1 MSHAATPARPLRSD
15 AVTALTGEVRVPG
28 DKSISHRA
36 LMFGALAVG
45 ETVVDGLLE
54 GEDVLA
60 TAAAMR
66 ALGAEVRREEAG
78 GPEGRPRWRVW
89 GRGVG
94 GLVEPADVLDMGNS
108 GTSAR
113 LLMGLLATHPMT
125 SVMTG
130 DGSLR
135 KRPMKRVTE
144 PLSLFG
150 ADFWYREGGRLP
162 LAVKGTGEAVPV
174 SYATPVASA
183 QVKSAVLL
191 AGLNAPG
198 KTTVT
203 EAVATRDHTER
214 MLTHFG
220 ATVTVETDGAAR
232 VVTLTGQPELV
243 AAPVVVPGDP
253 SSAAFPVVAAL
264 ITPDSHLIVRNV
276 GTNPL
281 RFGLYETL
289 KEMGADLILRNER
302 VEGGEPVADLEVRG
316 TGLTGIDVP
325 AERAASMIDEY
336 PILAVA
342 AACASGTTRMNGL
355 AELRV
360 KESDRL
366 TAMAEGLAAC
376 GAVVRIEGDD
386 LIVEGTGTAPRGGA
400 TVPVELDH
408 RIAMS
413 FLVLGMATE
422 QPVAVDDAAAI
433 DTSFPGFARLMNGL
447 GASIHPLTE
456 TAAP

>member
-1 MSHAATPARPLRSD
+1 M
-15 AVTALTGEVRVPG
+15 
-28 DKSISHRA
+28 
-36 LMFGALAVG
+36 
-45 ETVVDGLLE
+45 
-54 GEDVLA
+54 
-60 TAAAMR
+60 
-66 ALGAEVRREEAG
+66 
-78 GPEGRPRWRVW
+78 
-89 GRGVG
+89 
-94 GLVEPADVLDMGNS
+94 
-108 GTSAR
+108 
-113 LLMGLLATHPMT
+113 
-125 SVMTG
+125 
-130 DGSLR
+130 
-135 KRPMKRVTE
+135 
-144 PLSLFG
+144 
-150 ADFWYREGGRLP
+150 
-162 LAVKGTGEAVPV
+162 PV
-174 SYATPVASA
+174 SYETPVASA

-203 EAVATRDHTER
+203 ESVATRDHTER

-220 ATVTVETDGAAR
+220 ARVTVEQDGAAR
-232 VVTLTGQPELV
+232 MVTLTGQPELM
-243 AAPVVVPGDP
+243 AAPVIVPGDP

-289 KEMGADLILRNER
+289 KEMGADIILRNER
-302 VEGGEPVADLEVRG
+302 VEGGEPVADLEVRS

-342 AACASGTTRMNGL
+342 AACASGVTRMNGL
-355 AELRV
+355 GELRV

-376 GAVVRIEGDD
+376 GVTVRVEGDD
-386 LIVEGTGTAPRGGA
+386 LIVEGSGAPPHGGA
-400 TVPVELDH
+400 TVPVNLDH

-413 FLVLGMATE
+413 FLVLGMVTVE
-422 QPVAVDDAAAI
+422 PVVVDDAAAI

-447 GASIHPLTE
+447 GAAIHPLTE
-456 TAAP
+456 TFAP

>member
-1 MSHAATPARPLRSD
+1 MTHAASSPRALRSQS
-15 AVTALTGEVRVPG
+15 TTGLTGEIRVPG

-45 ETVVDGLLE
+45 ETVIDGLLE

-66 ALGAEVRREEAG
+66 QLGAEVTRDEADG
-78 GPEGRPRWRVW
+78 CARWHVW
-89 GRGVG
+89 GRGIG
-94 GLVEPADVLDMGNS
+94 GLTEPADVLDMGNS

-113 LLMGLLATHPMT
+113 LLMGLLATHPFF

-130 DGSLR
+130 DASLR
-135 KRPMKRVTE
+135 RRPMKRVTD
-144 PLSLFG
+144 PLGLFG
-150 ADFWYREGGRLP
+150 AEFRSREGGRLP
-162 LAVKGTGEAVPV
+162 LAVMGTGEAVPV
-174 SYATPVASA
+174 TYETPVASA

-198 KTTVT
+198 ETTVT

-214 MLTHFG
+214 MLGHFG
-220 ATVTVETDGAAR
+220 ATVRVEEDGPKR
-232 VVTLTGQPELV
+232 IVTLTGQPELK

-264 ITPDSHLIVRNV
+264 LVPDSHVLIRNV

-289 KEMGADLILRNER
+289 KEMGADVILRNER
-302 VEGGEPVADLEVRG
+302 VEGGEPVADLEVRA

-336 PILAVA
+336 PILSVA

-366 TAMAEGLAAC
+366 TAMAEGLARC
-376 GAVVRIEGDD
+376 GATVTVEGDD
-386 LIVEGTGTAPRGGA
+386 LIVEGTGTPPRGGA
-400 TVPVELDH
+400 TIAVNLDH

-413 FLVLGMATE
+413 FLVLGMVTE
-422 QPVAVDDAAAI
+422 QPVAVDDGSAI
-433 DTSFPGFARLMNGL
+433 DTSFPGFARLMNDL
-447 GASIHPLTE
+447 GARIGPLVE
-456 TAAP
+456 TAGP

>member
-1 MSHAATPARPLRSD
+1 M
-15 AVTALTGEVRVPG
+15 
-28 DKSISHRA
+28 
-36 LMFGALAVG
+36 
-45 ETVVDGLLE
+45 
-54 GEDVLA
+54 
-60 TAAAMR
+60 
-66 ALGAEVRREEAG
+66 
-78 GPEGRPRWRVW
+78 
-89 GRGVG
+89 
-94 GLVEPADVLDMGNS
+94 
-108 GTSAR
+108 
-113 LLMGLLATHPMT
+113 
-125 SVMTG
+125 
-130 DGSLR
+130 
-135 KRPMKRVTE
+135 
-144 PLSLFG
+144 
-150 ADFWYREGGRLP
+150 
-162 LAVKGTGEAVPV
+162 
-174 SYATPVASA
+174 
-183 QVKSAVLL
+183 KSAVLL

-220 ATVTVETDGAAR
+220 ATVTVEADGAAR

-264 ITPDSHLIVRNV
+264 VAPDSHVIVRNV

-302 VEGGEPVADLEVRG
+302 VEGGEPVADVEVRSS
-316 TGLTGIDVP
+316 GLTGVDVP

-376 GAVVRIEGDD
+376 GATVRIEGDD
-386 LIVEGTGTAPRGGA
+386 LIVEGAGSAPRGGA
-400 TVPVELDH
+400 TVPVNLDH

-413 FLVLGMATE
+413 FLVLGMVTKE
-422 QPVAVDDAAAI
+422 PVVVDDAAAI

-447 GASIHPLTE
+447 GAAIHPLTE

>member
-66 ALGAEVRREEAG
+66 QLGAEVRREEAG

-94 GLVEPADVLDMGNS
+94 GLVEPADVLGMGNS

-198 KTTVT
+198 RTTVT

-220 ATVTVETDGAAR
+220 ASVSVESDGAAR
-232 VVTLTGQPELV
+232 IITLDGQPELV
-243 AAPVVVPGDP
+243 AAPVMVPGDP

-400 TVPVELDH
+400 TVPVDLDH

-413 FLVLGMATE
+413 FLVLGMATAE
-422 QPVAVDDAAAI
+422 PVAVDDAAAI

-447 GASIHPLTE
+447 GAAIHPLTE

>member
-1 MSHAATPARPLRSD
+1 MPPPPPCARWGQRS
-15 AVTALTGEVRVPG
+15 
-28 DKSISHRA
+28 
-36 LMFGALAVG
+36 
-45 ETVVDGLLE
+45 
-54 GEDVLA
+54 
-60 TAAAMR
+60 
-66 ALGAEVRREEAG
+66 G
-78 GPEGRPRWRVW
+78 GRIQADR
-89 GRGVG
+89 RGVRG
-94 GLVEPADVLDMGNS
+94 GVSGGVASAAWSSPADVLDMGNS

-130 DGSLR
+130 DASLR
-135 KRPMKRVTE
+135 KRPMKRVTD

-150 ADFWYREGGRLP
+150 ADFWFREGGRLP

-174 SYATPVASA
+174 SYVTPVASA

-220 ATVTVETDGAAR
+220 ATVTVEADGAAR

-264 ITPDSHLIVRNV
+264 VAPDSHVIVRNV

-302 VEGGEPVADLEVRG
+302 VEGGEPVADVEVRSS
-316 TGLTGIDVP
+316 GLTGVDVP

-376 GAVVRIEGDD
+376 GATVRIEGDD
-386 LIVEGTGTAPRGGA
+386 LIVEGAGSAPRGGA
-400 TVPVELDH
+400 TVPVNLDH

-413 FLVLGMATE
+413 FLVLGMVTKE
-422 QPVAVDDAAAI
+422 PVVVDDAAAI

-447 GASIHPLTE
+447 GAAIHPLTE

>member
-1 MSHAATPARPLRSD
+1 MSTAPSQPHPLRSD
-15 AVTALTGEVRVPG
+15 AVPGLTGEVRVPG
-28 DKSISHRA
+28 DKSISHRS
-36 LMFGALAVG
+36 LMLGALAVG
-45 ETVVDGLLE
+45 ETVVRGLLE
-54 GEDVLA
+54 GEDVLS

-66 ALGAEVRREEAG
+66 QLGAEVVREDHAGEAV
-78 GPEGRPRWRVW
+78 WRVW
-89 GRGVG
+89 GRGIG
-94 GLVEPADVLDMGNS
+94 GLTEPADVLDMGNS

-130 DGSLR
+130 DASLR
-135 KRPMKRVTE
+135 RRPMKRVTE
-144 PLSLFG
+144 PLRRFG
-150 ADFWYREGGRLP
+150 ADFWCREGGRLP

-174 SYATPVASA
+174 TYETPVASA

-198 KTTVT
+198 ETTVIET
-203 EAVATRDHTER
+203 VATRDHTER
-214 MLTHFG
+214 MLGHFG
-220 ATVTVETDGAAR
+220 ATLRVEPHGAGGRIVTV
-232 VVTLTGQPELV
+232 VGQPELI

-264 ITPDSHLIVRNV
+264 ITGNSHLILRNV

-289 KEMGADLILRNER
+289 KEMGADIILLNER
-302 VEGGEPVADLEVRG
+302 IEGGEPVADLEVRS

-355 AELRV
+355 EELRV

-366 TAMAEGLAAC
+366 TAMAQGLAAC
-376 GAVVRIEGDD
+376 GAKVTVEGDD
-386 LIVEGTGTAPRGGA
+386 LIVEGTGEPPRGGA
-400 TVPVELDH
+400 TIAVNLDH

-413 FLVLGMATE
+413 FLVLGMVTPE
-422 QPVAVDDAAAI
+422 PVAVDDGSAI
-433 DTSFPGFARLMNGL
+433 DTSFPGFARMMNGL
-447 GASIHPLTE
+447 GANIRPLVE
-456 TAAP
+456 TAGP